1 MHVSHTEM
9 HTPKISVQSEFIFPL
24 IPADVTNSTKQGPP
38 DHTGS
43 RHFDKLALNLF
54 LVDPKYRPEFIS
66 QLFTLLRNW
75 FVMDVLIQY

>member
-1 MHVSHTEM
+1 M

-43 RHFDKLALNLF
+43 RVHFGLCVLEVETRAAC
-54 LVDPKYRPEFIS
+54 VVRGGRERAIS
-66 QLFTLLRNW
+66 YIRGKITS
-75 FVMDVLIQY
+75 D